1 MCLPSRNAIAFLVAM
16 AVAGCER
23 ETRDFS
29 GTQQVGQLGVATTRL
44 TDLQAGA
51 TSPAPMLESP
61 YHDNAYAM
69 SEGKRLYDWFN
80 CVGCHHRGGGG
91 IGPALMDHRWIY
103 GSRPD
108 QIYSTIM
115 QGRPD
120 GMPSYGG
127 RVTDQQA
134 WQLVAYIESLSGNVP
149 HDVAPS
155 RNDDMQTTKPE
166 LRKEPEPPKQT
177 GHR

>member
-1 MCLPSRNAIAFLVAM
+1 MCSRFPSVLLALLIVS
-16 AVAGCER
+16 AVACER
-23 ETRDFS
+23 ETRDFE
-29 GTQQVGQLGVATTRL
+29 GKQQVGQLGVATTRL
-44 TDLQAGA
+44 TDLQPGA
-51 TSPAPMLESP
+51 PSPPPMLDSP
-61 YHDNAYAM
+61 YHDNAYALA
-69 SEGKRLYDWFN
+69 EGKRLYSWFN
-80 CVGCHHRGGGG
+80 CVGCHANGGGG

-115 QGRPD
+115 QGRPN
-120 GMPSYGG
+120 GMPSFGG

-149 HDVAPS
+149 NDAAPS
-155 RNDDMQTTKPE
+155 RNDDMSIFKPE
-166 LRKEPEPPKQT
+166 NRKEPEPPKQT

>member
-1 MCLPSRNAIAFLVAM
+1 MSLPFRSGV
-16 AVAGCER
+16 AVAIVLWVAACER
-23 ETRDFS
+23 ETRDFQGS
-29 GTQQVGQLGVATTRL
+29 QQPGQLGVATTRL

-51 TSPAPMLESP
+51 PSPPPMMESP

-69 SEGKRLYDWFN
+69 AEGKRLFEWFN

-91 IGPALMDHRWIY
+91 IGPALMDHRWVY

-108 QIYSTIM
+108 QIFSSIM

-120 GMPSYGG
+120 GMPSFGG
-127 RVTDQQA
+127 RVTDQQT
-134 WQLVAYIESLSGNVP
+134 WQLVAYIESMSGNVP
-149 HDVAPS
+149 NDAAPN